1 MDTTP
6 NPPGLSS
13 FDAAPIEFEYLP
25 RRPDAVLIVPPFAA
39 LDFPHLGVHL
49 LQGCA
54 RAKGFEVAV
63 IYAGMFL
70 AREITQP
77 VYHALS
83 DAVTLHWSGG
93 RVFSNMLG
101 ERIFARAAH
110 GVPLLG
116 RQAEAKLSSICLEA
130 GFGRKRCVIDFKG
143 LVELAT
149 HVEDWA
155 TRFARAVAEIG
166 CPIVGCT
173 TVFEQTAS
181 SIAILRRIKERAP
194 GTTTIIGGANCTGG
208 MAEGIASLSDAIDFA
223 FSGECEKAF
232 PSFLAGA
239 RPDGRVVEGE
249 VCMDLDALPTPDYE
263 EYYRQRRACF
273 EDDALSRGMVALSY
287 ESSRGCWWGQKHHCT
302 FCGVASM
309 RYREKSPDRVIGE
322 LQELLAKHP
331 SRRVHNVDDIMPHSY
346 FKSVLPRLPEE
357 LPGVRMFYEEKANL
371 TLEKVVL
378 LRKAG
383 VDIAQPG
390 IEALSSPL
398 LRRMDK
404 GTLARHNVALL
415 RYARASYLSLIWG
428 LLFGFPGDR
437 AEDYAHYLTLLPLLH
452 HLEPPKIFMPLCLFR
467 FSPYWK
473 YPERYGITN
482 LRPAEVYGDILP
494 EGADA
499 RLVAYY
505 FDGDFS
511 SVAGHHPELIAAIDR
526 EVRAWNARWLPGRG
540 QLPLLSV
547 NRAGLDAYHLTDT
560 RDLPGA
566 VVEQPLTRRQAAAVL
581 VGRSRENL
589 GPLADE
595 VGWAQANKYA
605 VELDGWHV
613 PLATAHPDLI
623 AEFEQAYGPGAAL
636 QVAMENETT
645 TDNLLRVDA
654 LRRKGAPPS
663 PIEPAEPGRVVP

>member
-1 MDTTP
+1 MDITQDQPTA
-6 NPPGLSS
+6 SS
-13 FDAAPIEFEYLP
+13 FRAEPMTLPDLP
-25 RRPDAVLIVPPFAA
+25 RRPDAILIVPPFAA

-54 RAKGFEVAV
+54 KAAGFEVAV
-63 IYAGMFL
+63 IYAGMLL

-101 ERIFARAAH
+101 ERVFARAAY

-116 RQAEAKLSSICLEA
+116 RQAEAKLASIRLEA
-130 GFGRKRCVIDFKG
+130 GFGRKRCVIDFPR
-143 LVELAT
+143 LVELSA
-149 HVEDWA
+149 HVEDWVE
-155 TRFARAVAEIG
+155 RFAQAVAELG
-166 CPIVGCT
+166 CPVVGCT

-181 SIAILRRIKERAP
+181 SIAILRRIKQRAP
-194 GTTTIIGGANCTGG
+194 GTTTLIGGANCTGG

-232 PSFLAGA
+232 PAFLAGA
-239 RPDGRVVEGE
+239 RPEGRVVEGE
-249 VCMDLDALPTPDYE
+249 VCMDLDALPTPDYD

-273 EDDALSRGMVALSY
+273 EDDALARQMVALSY

-309 RYREKSPDRVIGE
+309 RYREKAPDRVIGE
-322 LQELLAKHP
+322 LRELLAKHP

-437 AEDYAHYLTLLPLLH
+437 AEDYEHYLTLLPLLH

-473 YPERYGITN
+473 YPERYGIQN

-511 SVAGHHPELIAAIDR
+511 SVAGEHPELIAAIDR

-540 QLPLLSV
+540 KLPILSV
-547 NRAGLDAYHLTDT
+547 SRTAPDTYHLTDT

-566 VVEQPLTRRQAAAVL
+566 VAEQPLTRRQAAAVL
-581 VGRSRENL
+581 VGRPRENSGL
-589 GPLADE
+589 LTDE
-595 VGWAQANKYA
+595 MVWARAGSYA

-623 AEFEQAYGPGAAL
+623 AEFEQAYGPGAEL

-645 TDNLLRVDA
+645 ADTLVRVEA
-654 LRRKGAPPS
+654 LRRPRADS
-663 PIEPAEPGRVVP
+663 SIEPAKPGRVVP